1 MLKSGKILVTGGAG
15 FIGRWVVKG
24 LLAEGAEVAV
34 VDNFSN
40 SHPVNLA
47 EFSSEMGLTLHH
59 QDIREKEFMEKL
71 FSLQRFAVCIH
82 LAASINVQDSID
94 NPRETFDNDAL
105 ATLLMLELC
114 RQHRAYFVF
123 VSTCLVYDRY
133 DGSDI
138 IDEHHPVKPH
148 SPYSA
153 SKLAGEFLTMS
164 YHYTYGL
171 PVTVL
176 RPFNT
181 YGPFQKSTGEG
192 GVVATFLRQR
202 LSGKPLLVYGD
213 GEQTRDLLYV
223 KDCARFIISAAF
235 SEKAVGR
242 VINAAT
248 NRETRINDLA
258 AIISGGKVEI
268 DHVPHIHPQ
277 SEVGRMRGSFAL
289 AQELLGWEP
298 RVHLDVGIMKT
309 KEHIA
314 QELGLD
320 GSER

>member
-1 MLKSGKILVTGGAG
+1 MLRTGKILVTGGAG

-24 LLAEGAEVAV
+24 LLKDGAEVVV

-40 SHPVNLA
+40 SHPINLA
-47 EFSSEMGLTLHH
+47 EFSSEIGLTLHQ
-59 QDIREKEFMEKL
+59 QDIRQKEFMEKL
-71 FSLQRFAVCIH
+71 FAVQRFAVCIH

-94 NPRETFDNDAL
+94 NPLETFDNDLL
-105 ATLLMLELC
+105 ATLRMLELC
-114 RQHRAYFVF
+114 RHYRTYFVF
-123 VSTCLVYDRY
+123 VSTCLVYDKY
-133 DGSDI
+133 DGFEVV
-138 IDEHHPVKPH
+138 DEHHPVKPH

-153 SKLAGEFLTMS
+153 SKLAGEFLALS
-164 YHYTYGL
+164 HHYTYGL

-181 YGPFQKSTGEG
+181 YGPFQRSTGEG

-202 LSGKPLLVYGD
+202 LSGEPLLVYGD

-223 KDCARFIISAAF
+223 KDCARFIISSAF

-242 VINAAT
+242 IINAAT

-258 AIISGGKVEI
+258 AIIAGGKVEI
-268 DHVPHIHPQ
+268 EHVPHIHPQ
-277 SEVGRMRGSFAL
+277 SEVGRMRGSFTL

-298 RVHLDVGIMKT
+298 RVHLDAGLMRT
-309 KEHIA
+309 REHIA

-320 GSER
+320 GNQR